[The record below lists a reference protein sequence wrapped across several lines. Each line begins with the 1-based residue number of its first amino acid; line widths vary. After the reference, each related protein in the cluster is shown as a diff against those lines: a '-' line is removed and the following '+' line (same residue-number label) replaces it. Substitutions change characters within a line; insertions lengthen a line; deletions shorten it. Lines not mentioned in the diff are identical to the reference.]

1 METFRYKVGEMDRKK
16 MAAATAAVMTY
27 IKTQEEAACF
37 ASSQEQT
44 SGAALGLTGPLPA
57 VCINTWGM
65 AGRSDQMQ
73 GRSLMQMGVFR

>member
-1 METFRYKVGEMDRKK
+1 MDIKK

-37 ASSQEQT
+37 ALSQGET
-44 SGAALGLTGPLPA
+44 PGAALGQSGPLPT
-57 VCINTWGM
+57 VCINSWGM

-73 GRSLMQMGVFR
+73 NRSLMQMGVFR